1 MVCQSVPSA
10 DRVRFCSSGS
20 EATLHLLRACRA
32 FTGRDKIIRIE
43 GHFHGYHE
51 LIYIGGHPP
60 ADEIGRNQ
68 AEPYIES
75 PGIPHEFARLI
86 VPIPHNDIDALE
98 RAINRY
104 GDETAAV
111 IMEPINWNWGAIRP
125 EPSFLQRL
133 RELTTEA
140 GIVLFFDEIQSAF
153 KTRHLT
159 AQKEFKIIPDVTT
172 IGKSLGGGL
181 PVSAFS
187 GNAKVMDLFQ
197 PIGPVQHSG
206 TFNAHPVAILASLS
220 FVRETQKPY
229 FYDTLEMLEEH
240 FNTGMKR
247 IIADNR
253 LNMFVPVSGSRF
265 SLIFGRTSSALRY
278 EDCFC
283 HDNQVMLRLIKGCYD
298 RGVYLH
304 DYGGGPLHH
313 GFSIQ
318 HTVEDLDCALN
329 VIEDTLKEMKR
340 DGVVAIV

>member
-1 MVCQSVPSA
+1 MKNYSHDAYSVASTAPSVVRHFQDASEVMPGGVNSSTRVNKALGIPMYVSHAEGSHISDIEGRSFIDLCCGHGAALLGHRHPAITEALHTADSIGCPSVYETPYHEELARMVCQSVPSA

-206 TFNAHPVAILASLS
+206 TFNAHPVAILASGI
-220 FVRETQKPY
+220 VAP
-229 FYDTLEMLEEH
+229 
-240 FNTGMKR
+240 
-247 IIADNR
+247 
-253 LNMFVPVSGSRF
+253 
-265 SLIFGRTSSALRY
+265 SA
-278 EDCFC
+278 C
-283 HDNQVMLRLIKGCYD
+283 
-298 RGVYLH
+298 
-304 DYGGGPLHH
+304 
-313 GFSIQ
+313 
-318 HTVEDLDCALN
+318 
-329 VIEDTLKEMKR
+329 
-340 DGVVAIV
+340 

>member
-111 IMEPINWNWGAIRP
+111 IMEPINYNQGCIVADRDYM
-125 EPSFLQRL
+125 
-133 RELTTEA
+133 ELVRRQA
-140 GIVLFFDEIQSAF
+140 SAHNIALIYDETLSAF
-153 KTRHLT
+153 RTGPDC
-159 AQKEFKIIPDVTT
+159 AQ
-172 IGKSLGGGL
+172 G
-181 PVSAFS
+181 
-187 GNAKVMDLFQ
+187 
-197 PIGPVQHSG
+197 
-206 TFNAHPVAILASLS
+206 
-220 FVRETQKPY
+220 Y
-229 FYDTLEMLEEH
+229 Y
-240 FNTGMKR
+240 
-247 IIADNR
+247 
-253 LNMFVPVSGSRF
+253 
-265 SLIFGRTSSALRY
+265 
-278 EDCFC
+278 
-283 HDNQVMLRLIKGCYD
+283 
-298 RGVYLH
+298 GVKLVK
-304 DYGGGPLHH
+304 
-313 GFSIQ
+313 SIQ
-318 HTVEDLDCALN
+318 
-329 VIEDTLKEMKR
+329 
-340 DGVVAIV
+340 